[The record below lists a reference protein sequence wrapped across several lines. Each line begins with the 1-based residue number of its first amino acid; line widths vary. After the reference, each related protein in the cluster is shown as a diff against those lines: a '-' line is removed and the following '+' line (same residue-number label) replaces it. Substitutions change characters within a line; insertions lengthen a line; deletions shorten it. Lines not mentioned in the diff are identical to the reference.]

1 MGDVMLSLGT
11 VRFSVSEAAYQTLA
25 RATRYRLPAHER
37 VGNQV
42 AYQYTGPGEDTI
54 TLSGIIMPTY
64 RGRPGVLDDLREVGA
79 AGEPRVLTSGTGRVL
94 GRWIIDEVTEKRSAM
109 FSRGE
114 PRKIEFKVKLRRDDD
129 AAAGRTDQLASAA
142 AATGDTRAVVAA
154 VEAAVGAGADP
165 PGVIAAARA
174 AA

>member
-1 MGDVMLSLGT
+1 MSDVMLTLGT
-11 VRFSVSEAAYQTLA
+11 ISFSVSGAAYQTLA
-25 RATRYRLPAHER
+25 RATRFRLTAHER

-42 AYQYTGPGEDTI
+42 AYQYTGPGEDSI
-54 TLSGIIMPTY
+54 TLSGVIMPTY
-64 RGRPGVLDDLREVGA
+64 RGRPGALDDLRGMAA
-79 AGEPRVLTSGTGRVL
+79 AGESRLLTSGTGGGL
-94 GRWIIDEVTEKRSAM
+94 GRWVIDEVTEERSGL

-114 PRKIEFKVKLRRDDD
+114 PRKIDFTVKLRRDDD
-129 AAAGRTDQLASAA
+129 APTGRTDQLASAA

-154 VEAAVGAGADP
+154 VETAAGAGADA